1 MYTQVYKTNN
11 IMKKDQISDDYVSI
25 RIRRETIKKLLDWVE
40 NEQRRLKGLPKRK
53 KTVLKL
59 DV

>member
-11 IMKKDQISDDYVSI
+11 IMKKDQVSDGSVSI
-25 RIRRETIKKLLDWVE
+25 RIPRETIEKLLDWVE

-53 KTVLKL
+53 KTVLKF
-59 DV
+59 DI